1 MRALLAPRNVILALF
16 VVLAILPFFAN
27 KYYVFIANL
36 VLLYMILAVGLNLL
50 IGYAGQLAFANAAM
64 FGIGAYG
71 AGLLQAHFGLPYW
84 LALPAGALI
93 AMASGTLMALPA
105 LRLSGIYLALVTLA
119 FAQFTLWTM
128 MHWDTVTF
136 GAGGFSPPRI
146 DFSPLPLAQPHGMY
160 GLSWLVALG
169 LIWFAWNAMG
179 SRIGRAFVAMRD
191 GEIAAQALG
200 IDLLRYK
207 ALAFALSGFYA
218 GTAGALY
225 SGVLGF
231 VGPESFDLLQMVLHK
246 AAVVVGG
253 LGSIM
258 GSVLGA
264 LILVLLLEVIR
275 EFKATME
282 IAFGGLLLAFVLFQ
296 PKGIVDLLRRKLGWD
311 ERLHYKAGPDL
322 SAAREPAPEI
332 AARKPAE

>member
-1 MRALLAPRNVILALF
+1 MRRLLSPRNLIFALF
-16 VVLAILPFFAN
+16 VTLAVVPFLAN

-71 AGLLQAHFGLPYW
+71 AGLLQAHFGVPYW
-84 LALPAGALI
+84 LALPSGALI
-93 AMASGTLMALPA
+93 AMVSGTVMALPA

-119 FAQFTLWTM
+119 FAQFTLWVM
-128 MHWDTVTF
+128 SHWDTVTF

-146 DFSPLPLAQPHGMY
+146 DFGPLPLTQPNGMY
-160 GLSWLVALG
+160 LLSWLAAAG

-225 SGVLGF
+225 GGVLGF
-231 VGPESFDLLQMVLHK
+231 VGPEGFDLLQMVLHK
-246 AAVVVGG
+246 AAVVMGG

-258 GSVLGA
+258 GSIIGA
-264 LILVLLLEVIR
+264 VILVVLLEVIR

-296 PKGIVDLLRRKLGWD
+296 PRGIVDLLRRKLGWD
-311 ERLHYKAGPDL
+311 ERLHYKAGPDQTAP
-322 SAAREPAPEI
+322 SEPTPAAT
-332 AARKPAE
+332 RKPAE